1 MRLMSHCAT
10 PRSAPASAVK
20 APIVPASVC
29 ASCEALQS
37 GAQRATRYTPAVT
50 IVAAWISAE
59 TGVGPSIASG
69 SHVCS
74 GSCADFAA
82 APMNKNTH
90 VQNSHGSSACGLAKT
105 SPNET
110 DPMREKMM
118 KIANM
123 MPTSPT
129 TLMTNALRAAATADG
144 LKNQNPIRKYD
155 ASPTKPQPTSSPAKL
170 SESTSVSIA
179 NTKKFM

>member
-1 MRLMSHCAT
+1 MRLMSHCAV
-10 PRSAPASAVK
+10 PSNAPASAVRH
-20 APIVPASVC
+20 PTVPTSVC
-29 ASCEALQS
+29 ASCDALQR
-37 GAQRATRYTPAVT
+37 GAHRATKYTPAVT
-50 IVAAWISAE
+50 IVAAWISAD

-82 APMNKNTH
+82 APMKRKTH

-110 DPMREKMM
+110 DPIRAKMM
-118 KIANM
+118 KIANI

-129 TLMTNALRAAATADG
+129 TLMTKALRAAATADG
-144 LKNQNPIRKYD
+144 LKNQKPIRKYE